1 MNDETVTAKLAN
13 AKVLS
18 EVNSKDY
25 DAIFYIGGHG
35 PVVDLAFDPVN
46 AKLAS
51 EVRRNNYTHQCKA
64 SLTKA
69 RLIVLAGWKSRGCSL
84 SWACVRCRT
93 PNIAPQ
99 R

>member
-1 MNDETVTAKLAN
+1 LNDETVTAKLAN

-51 EVRRNNYTHQCKA
+51 EVRTTSA
-64 SLTKA
+64 ILILTNA
-69 RLIVLAGWKSRGCSL
+69 RRL
-84 SWACVRCRT
+84 
-93 PNIAPQ
+93 
-99 R
+99 

>member
-51 EVRRNNYTHQCKA
+51 EVRTTSA
-64 SLTKA
+64 ILILTNA
-69 RLIVLAGWKSRGCSL
+69 RRL
-84 SWACVRCRT
+84 
-93 PNIAPQ
+93 
-99 R
+99 